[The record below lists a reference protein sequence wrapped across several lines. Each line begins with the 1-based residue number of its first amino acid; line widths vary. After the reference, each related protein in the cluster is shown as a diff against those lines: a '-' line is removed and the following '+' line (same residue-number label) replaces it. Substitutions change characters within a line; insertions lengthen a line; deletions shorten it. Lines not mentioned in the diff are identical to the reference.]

1 MIRAYNRSDGFI
13 DYSHILIN
21 KITLANQITSSV
33 YCWYTLRLDLMTIF
47 VMSAGCA
54 GVILLRS
61 EVSAV
66 LLSLMLTYLMQL
78 QSALK
83 FSMNSFAEIQRK
95 MVSLQRLWDLDQLP
109 QEAQNQP
116 SAIEYIE
123 QK

>member
-33 YCWYTLRLDLMTIF
+33 YCWYTLRLDLMTSI
-47 VMSAGCA
+47 VLCSGCA

-61 EVSAV
+61 SVSAV

-78 QSALK
+78 
-83 FSMNSFAEIQRK
+83 
-95 MVSLQRLWDLDQLP
+95 
-109 QEAQNQP
+109 
-116 SAIEYIE
+116 
-123 QK
+123 